1 VIQRKSAQRLAA
13 GGLIVLGAGLLGLG
27 AGLAVFLGWPAVGPQ
42 AVSAGQNMRESP
54 GPAPVAGAPAP
65 DFSLVGL
72 DGTEVRL
79 SEYRGDVVLINFW
92 ATWCGPCRA
101 EMPLL
106 QDRYLA
112 LHDAGL
118 VVLAVNDD
126 EPAGDVTA
134 FAQELELTFPVL
146 LDPGAKVQNLY
157 RVLGYPTSF
166 LVGRDGVIQ
175 RVHVGVLTDS
185 QLDRYLR
192 EAGVSS

>member
-1 VIQRKSAQRLAA
+1 MQPKKPPRLMA
-13 GGLIVLGAGLLGLG
+13 GVLVVLGAGLVGLG
-27 AGLAVFLGWPAVGPQ
+27 AGLAVFLGWPSAEPI
-42 AVSAGQNMRESP
+42 ASAAGQTEPESP

-65 DFSLVGL
+65 DFSLSGI
-72 DGTEVRL
+72 DGAQVRL
-79 SEYRGDVVLINFW
+79 SDYRGDVVLVNFW

-106 QDRYLA
+106 QERFTA
-112 LHDAGL
+112 LRESGL

-126 EPAGDVTA
+126 EPVGEVTA
-134 FAQELELTFPVL
+134 FVQELGLTFPIL
-146 LDPGAKVQNLY
+146 LDPGANVQQLY

-192 EAGVSS
+192 EAGFSL